1 MALNN
6 ISTEVAGD
14 GSDPVAT
21 KLLRRDDKLALA
33 AAKRQA
39 VGTPGYRPLNHIT
52 GTHQAYV
59 AGVLSTVSGSNA
71 SVIGHPWS
79 SSALIVDIDPGNPN
93 CYPGT
98 GTTLF
103 DLSGNSNNL
112 TLVGT
117 HIGVSGNY
125 ISLGSIGGSWASF
138 PPNFMPWIDQ
148 SFTVH
153 CWFQTIPNAVG
164 PIFVQQ
170 TGSNPEVLSSGWVP
184 AMYVGADNKLHT
196 SLFWHDDTGGSTS
209 TINVNDGNWH
219 LASVTYSGTAGNGV
233 QTTYINGQV
242 NGPALSNLTQVSY
255 SSTYY
260 YFLGSGNTNNWPSDP
275 NNRPIAASFGAF
287 RIHNFAQTASE
298 ILAYYNSTQSNYI

>member
-33 AAKRQA
+33 ATKRQA
-39 VGTPGYRPLNHIT
+39 SGTPGYRPLNQII

-59 AGVLSTVSGSNA
+59 AGVLSTVSGTNA

-79 SSALIVDIDPGNPN
+79 SSSLIVDIDPGNIL

-98 GTTLF
+98 GTTLY
-103 DLSGNSNNL
+103 DLSGHGNNL
-112 TLVGT
+112 TLFGSG
-117 HIGVSGNY
+117 IGVTENVIAIPSLGGNY
-125 ISLGSIGGSWASF
+125 GVF
-138 PPNFMPWIDQ
+138 PVNFMPWTDQQ

-170 TGSNPEVLSSGWVP
+170 TGSNPEVLSTGWVP

-196 SLFWHDDTGGSTS
+196 SLFWHDDTDGSTS
-209 TINVNDGNWH
+209 TTSVNDGNWH

-233 QTTYINGQV
+233 QTTYIDGQV

-255 SSTYY
+255 SSTY
-260 YFLGSGNTNNWPSDP
+260 
-275 NNRPIAASFGAF
+275 
-287 RIHNFAQTASE
+287 
-298 ILAYYNSTQSNYI
+298 